1 MATKMVY
8 PVHGISK
15 DRCHTLD
22 IADPVCRQQ
31 TMTCMPAPLQNEV
44 HRQLAGLQGIGRLR
58 ALWNAGKSSAAE
70 ALVKAHRGKAGRVK
84 LRQPNENQWTVIIPD
99 LN

>member
-22 IADPVCRQQ
+22 IADPVCWQQ

-44 HRQLAGLQGIGRLR
+44 RL
-58 ALWNAGKSSAAE
+58 GCK
-70 ALVKAHRGKAGRVK
+70 G
-84 LRQPNENQWTVIIPD
+84 
-99 LN
+99 